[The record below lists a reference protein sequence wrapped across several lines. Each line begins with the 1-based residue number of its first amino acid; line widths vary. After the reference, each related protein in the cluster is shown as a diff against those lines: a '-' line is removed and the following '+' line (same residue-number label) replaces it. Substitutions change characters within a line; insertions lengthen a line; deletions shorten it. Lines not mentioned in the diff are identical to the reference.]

1 MFRFADYMGG
11 QRQALA
17 VALCMVSL
25 MFRLKNKTFASIIVW
40 ILAILFHYSASI
52 FIIPMIIYG
61 MIEER
66 GRRIFEINPLV
77 ISLFLIVFFSI
88 SYWIINNSL
97 VLNRNIPVISSIL
110 MKMVVYQGKRGTLG
124 IIDYSFR
131 DPLLVSERILFNLLF
146 IIIGKNFYRKN
157 RFGKFLLATYSF
169 STLYYIFFM
178 FTARVIAGRGIAY
191 FRFSDVL
198 LLSTL
203 PEALRSRLRKSDYN
217 SLLATKLFEFLIIT
231 YIVARFVVVVLWAN
245 RIFYLPYKSILQ

>member
-146 IIIGKNFYRKN
+146 IIIGK
-157 RFGKFLLATYSF
+157 
-169 STLYYIFFM
+169 IFI
-178 FTARVIAGRGIAY
+178 VKI
-191 FRFSDVL
+191 DLV
-198 LLSTL
+198 
-203 PEALRSRLRKSDYN
+203 N
-217 SLLATKLFEFLIIT
+217 S
-231 YIVARFVVVVLWAN
+231 Y
-245 RIFYLPYKSILQ
+245 